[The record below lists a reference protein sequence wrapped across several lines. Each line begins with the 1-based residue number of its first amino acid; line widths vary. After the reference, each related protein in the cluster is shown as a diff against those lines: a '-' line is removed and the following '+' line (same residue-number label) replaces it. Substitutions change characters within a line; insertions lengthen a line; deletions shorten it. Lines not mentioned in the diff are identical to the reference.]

1 MRAGLALLLLLVSA
15 LLAAP
20 GARAH
25 DTNMA
30 VLQLDEL
37 QPGRFMTRWI
47 VRSDGDALKPVYPP
61 HCALEEA
68 PVLDCGTEGLTGELA
83 LTGFGPSRSAAVL
96 RIAYRDGS
104 TQVFTLTAAAPAVM
118 LVRQSVGDGL
128 DGWLHVFSAYTVIG
142 IEHILLGVDHLLF
155 VLGLI
160 WIVRSR
166 WMLAKTVTAFTIA
179 HSVTLAAASLGW
191 IGVPE
196 SAVNAAIALSIVF
209 VGVEML
215 RLDQGE
221 AGLTSRFPWVVA
233 FAFGLL
239 HGFGFADGLAK
250 LGLPEAVLPLG
261 LLAFNLGVEIGQLAF
276 VLLVLALAWSF
287 RTLLVRW
294 PRWSRPLPAY
304 AIGSLAAFWFI
315 GRMSLLVTTS

>member
-1 MRAGLALLLLLVSA
+1 MRPYLVLLLMLA
-15 LLAAP
+15 TALAAAAP
-20 GARAH
+20 ARAH

-37 QPGRFMTRWI
+37 QAGRFMTRW
-47 VRSDGDALKPVYPP
+47 VVHSDGDALRPVYPP
-61 HCALEEA
+61 HCDLEA
-68 PVLDCGTEGLTGELA
+68 PVLDCGAEGLAGAVA
-83 LTGFGPSRSAAVL
+83 LDGFGPSQSAAVL
-96 RIAYRDGS
+96 RIAYRDGG
-104 TQVFTLTAAAPAVM
+104 TRVFTLTAAAPSVTLAV
-118 LVRQSVGDGL
+118 QPGADGL
-128 DGWLHVFSAYTVIG
+128 AGWLRVFGAYTVIG

-166 WMLAKTVTAFTIA
+166 WMLAKTITAFTLA
-179 HSVTLAAASLGW
+179 HSVTLAAASFGW

-209 VGVEML
+209 IGVEML
-215 RLDQGE
+215 RLDRGE
-221 AGLTSRFPWVVA
+221 GGLTSRFPWVVA

-250 LGLPEAVLPLG
+250 LGLPESVLPVG
-261 LLAFNLGVEIGQLAF
+261 LLAFNLGVEIGQLGF

-287 RTLLVRW
+287 RVLLVHW
-294 PRWSRPLPAY
+294 PRWSGPLPAY

-315 GRMSLLVTTS
+315 GRLNVLVTIS